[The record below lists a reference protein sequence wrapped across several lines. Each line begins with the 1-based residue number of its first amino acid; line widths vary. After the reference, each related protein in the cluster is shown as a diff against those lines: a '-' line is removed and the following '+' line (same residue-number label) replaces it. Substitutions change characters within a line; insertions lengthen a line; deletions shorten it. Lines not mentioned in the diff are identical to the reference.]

1 MPRHLLSPELKQGC
15 VPNAAF
21 FLAQVEAFSTPG
33 RDELNFFGSLTRP
46 EANNTSHTTPETD
59 DNKPEMIVSVRG
71 VIPLS
76 DQPATVVDKLHVRNS
91 VARSVVITRPRNLS
105 GAKRISKAS

>member
-1 MPRHLLSPELKQGC
+1 YASKTTPQSEIFLLPA
-15 VPNAAF
+15 PA
-21 FLAQVEAFSTPG
+21 
-33 RDELNFFGSLTRP
+33 ELNLFGSLTLP

-59 DNKPEMIVSVRG
+59 DNKPEMIVRVRG

-105 GAKRISKAS
+105 GAKRMSKAS